1 MAKEVFEAVWLREG
15 DPDSVITNRG
25 LAQITDAAAID
36 ALVDDVISTYPAQ
49 VAQFRAGKEKI
60 LGFFVGKIMKKTRG
74 QANPEQV
81 NQALRRK
88 L

>member
-1 MAKEVFEAVWLREG
+1 MAKEVFESVWRREG
-15 DPDSVITNRG
+15 DPDSVIARRG
-25 LAQITDAAAID
+25 LAQISDPAAIEGF
-36 ALVDDVISTYPAQ
+36 VDRVIAAHPVQ
-49 VAQFRAGKEKI
+49 VEQFRAGKEKVF
-60 LGFFVGKIMKKTRG
+60 GFLVGQVMKSTRG